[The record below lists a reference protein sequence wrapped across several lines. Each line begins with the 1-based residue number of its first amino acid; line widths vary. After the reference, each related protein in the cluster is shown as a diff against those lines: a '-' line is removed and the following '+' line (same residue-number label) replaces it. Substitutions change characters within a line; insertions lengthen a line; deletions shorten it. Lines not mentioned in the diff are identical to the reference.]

1 MLNKVTVPLKNLSV
15 SKFNHKNR
23 INRKYRHT
31 HTHTHT
37 HTQVCI
43 YEEVGRRKREKETDL
58 LQEIVEAG

>member
-1 MLNKVTVPLKNLSV
+1 MYQSSTTKIESIGNTD
-15 SKFNHKNR
+15 
-23 INRKYRHT
+23 T